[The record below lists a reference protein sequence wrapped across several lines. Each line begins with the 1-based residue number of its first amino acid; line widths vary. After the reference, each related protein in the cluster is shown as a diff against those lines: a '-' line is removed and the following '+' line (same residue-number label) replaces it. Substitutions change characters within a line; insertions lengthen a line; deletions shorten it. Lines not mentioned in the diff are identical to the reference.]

1 MAYVYRHIRL
11 DKNEPFYIGIGSDEN
26 YNRSKE
32 RYNRNGLWKIIATK
46 SEIEVEILLDG
57 LTYSE
62 AQTKEK
68 EFIALYGRKNNNT
81 GILTN
86 LTDGGEGTL
95 GTVITEET
103 RKKLSI
109 AHKGNKSRTGHK
121 LSEETRLKMSMS
133 RTGKK
138 LPTFTEEHRKNL
150 SMAKIG
156 KKQSIETIQ
165 KRIESR
171 RLFYINK
178 KNKNNGNANN
188 RTD

>member
-26 YNRSKE
+26 HSRSRE

-46 SEIEVEILLDG
+46 SEIEVEILLDD
-57 LTYSE
+57 LTYKQ
-62 AQTKEK
+62 AQEKEK
-68 EFIALYGRKNNNT
+68 EFIALYGRKNNNS

-86 LTDGGEGTL
+86 LTDGGEGNL
-95 GTVITEET
+95 GTIITEET

-109 AHKGNKSRTGHK
+109 AHKGNKSRTGHI
-121 LSEETRLKMSMS
+121 LSEETRLKMSIA

-138 LPTFTEEHRKNL
+138 MPIFTEEHRKKL

-165 KRIESR
+165 KRVESR

-178 KNKNNGNANN
+178 KNKNNDYTNERAS
-188 RTD
+188 